1 MLTSFSFPPSLVG
14 RGTFSSLS
22 RETTRSPTS
31 LTLNQMESQAQ
42 LPQQH
47 PNLRSQTPNLQNLFP
62 SGLTSPHA
70 TFLPNNICMESTTTE
85 GAPVA
90 EGLPEMTNAIGT
102 QEKTTE
108 TEANSPLATV
118 YACPVPGG
126 RFQVKFGF
134 QPIKL
139 DLLLLVHAY
148 TANCVRV
155 HFRHLGV
162 YKGSRVA

>member
-1 MLTSFSFPPSLVG
+1 VRLLDLPPHLPST
-14 RGTFSSLS
+14 RW
-22 RETTRSPTS
+22 TTNT
-31 LTLNQMESQAQ
+31 ESQAQ

-47 PNLRSQTPNLQNLFP
+47 PKLRSQTPNLQNSFP
-62 SGLTSPHA
+62 SGVMSHQP
-70 TFLPNNICMESTTTE
+70 TFYPNNICMESTTTE

-90 EGLPEMTNAIGT
+90 TFAWSQVQQRERQWQRAYQRRPTPLET

-108 TEANSPLATV
+108 TEAHSPLATV

-126 RFQVKFGF
+126 RFLVKFGC

-139 DLLLLVHAY
+139 DLHLLVHAH

-162 YKGSRVA
+162 YKGSRVAY